1 MTTESPPGHRGWR
14 ERLAGVSVRTRIAVS
29 VAVLVAVALA
39 TSGVLV
45 YVLEAQRQRDATYAN
60 VDQELAELAKL
71 GQDQRLRT
79 SQALLEAFLVRNVP
93 DDDELFVGWWDGAS
107 QQASAHP
114 LVTETT
120 RDDPGFRGAVASLL
134 PDGGST
140 TRDVPGIGRYLMTVQ
155 PVGTGADGGPDALVV
170 VNYLDAQSAE
180 LRRTIQTYAVVS
192 AVLLVLVA
200 GAAWLQ
206 AGRLLRPLRAL
217 RENAEEISATD
228 LSRRLE
234 VASSDDIGQLTRT
247 YNAMLDRV
255 QQGFGAQRQ
264 FLDDA
269 GHELRTPLT
278 VLQGHLEVLDP
289 GDPADVDETRALLL
303 DEIER
308 MSRLV
313 DELILLAKSDRP
325 DFVRPGPTSVA
336 GLVELVHR
344 KASALA
350 ADRTWT
356 LGDLPPDE
364 VSAELDEQR
373 VTQALLQLCDN
384 AVKHTTGGDQ
394 VTLAAHVDGRHVVL
408 GVTDTGH
415 GVAPE
420 ARERIF
426 ERFGRAEVLDGD
438 EGFGLGLSIVRA
450 IAEAH
455 GGEALVDDGPGGGA
469 RFALRL
475 PLQPVTPPQQEGT
488 PWHAS

>member
-1 MTTESPPGHRGWR
+1 MTTTTGTMTTDPAPGRRGWR

-29 VAVLVAVALA
+29 VAALVAVALA

-45 YVLEAQRQRDATYAN
+45 YALEAQRQRDATYAN
-60 VDQELAELAKL
+60 VDQELAELTRL
-71 GQDQRLRT
+71 GDDQRLRT
-79 SQALLEAFLVRNVP
+79 TDGLLSAFLERNVP
-93 DDDELFVGWWDGAS
+93 DDDELFVAWWDGAPQEVS
-107 QQASAHP
+107 VHP
-114 LVTETT
+114 LQQRVLG
-120 RDDPGFRGAVASLL
+120 DPGFEPAVGSLL
-134 PDGGST
+134 PGGGSV
-140 TRDVPGIGRYLMTVQ
+140 TRDVTGVGRYLMTVQ
-155 PVGTGADGGPDALVV
+155 PVGSATGTEPDALVI
-170 VNYLDAQSAE
+170 VNFLDAQGAE
-180 LRRTIQTYAVVS
+180 LRRTMQTFAVV
-192 AVLLVLVA
+192 AALLLVLVA
-200 GAAWLQ
+200 GLAWLQ

-217 RENAEEISATD
+217 RDNAEEISATD

-234 VASSDDIGQLTRT
+234 VVTGDDIGQLTRT

-255 QQGFGAQRQ
+255 QQGFAVQRQ

-289 GDPADVDETRALLL
+289 TDPADVDETRALLL

-356 LGDLPPDE
+356 LGELPPDDL
-364 VSAELDEQR
+364 SAELDEQR

-384 AVKHTTGGDQ
+384 AVKHTTAGDR
-394 VTLAAHVDGRHVVL
+394 VTLAAAVGTGGVVL
-408 GVTDTGH
+408 SVTDTGH
-415 GVAPE
+415 GVAPD
-420 ARERIF
+420 ARGRIF

-455 GGEALVDDGPGGGA
+455 GGSVRVGDGPEGGA
-469 RFALRL
+469 RFCLHL
-475 PLQPVTPPQQEGT
+475 PLQPPTS
-488 PWHAS
+488 A